1 MQRARGNYR
10 KGSSKQASSSRRYS
24 LLRLSALICWRYY
37 LTREG
42 RSADAQ
48 DYPIRCAG
56 LWIGYARQV
65 AFAGE
70 KTVTLAVKNMYCA
83 DGPFIVKK
91 SLEGVPGVA
100 KAGVS
105 LKDKTAIVTFDD
117 TKADVSALTN
127 ATTKAGY
134 PSTPES

>member
-1 MQRARGNYR
+1 
-10 KGSSKQASSSRRYS
+10 
-24 LLRLSALICWRYY
+24 LICWRYY

-100 KAGVS
+100 KAVVS

-117 TKADVSALTN
+117 QSRCKRTHERDYKSRLPIN
-127 ATTKAGY
+127 ARELMLK
-134 PSTPES
+134 